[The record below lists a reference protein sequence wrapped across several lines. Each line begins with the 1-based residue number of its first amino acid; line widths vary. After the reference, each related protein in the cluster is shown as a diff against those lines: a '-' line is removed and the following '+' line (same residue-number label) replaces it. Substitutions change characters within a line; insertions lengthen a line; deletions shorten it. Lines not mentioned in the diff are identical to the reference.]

1 MSTFNNNPELKEYAQ
16 SLRKNMTKEEKHLW
30 YDFLK
35 KLDVVVNRQKVI
47 DNYIVDFCIPSARLI
62 IELDGSQHY
71 EPESKEY
78 DKHRDDFLRSQGYTV
93 LRYINFDIKTNF
105 DGVCSDILKHIE
117 RASYIERTSS
127 TTSAN
132 PQSSTPLALEN
143 PGWSPFP
150 NREG

>member
-1 MSTFNNNPELKEYAQ
+1 MSTFNNNPELREYAQ

-47 DNYIVDFCIPSARLI
+47 EAYIVDFCIPSAKLV

-71 EPESKEY
+71 EPDSKLY

-93 LRYINFDIKTNF
+93 LRYTNLDINSNF
-105 DGVCSDILKHIE
+105 DGVCSDILKQ
-117 RASYIERTSS
+117 IERTSS
-127 TTSAN
+127 TAPGGPPSPTGKAN
-132 PQSSTPLALEN
+132 EEVNL
-143 PGWSPFP
+143 
-150 NREG
+150 

>member
-47 DNYIVDFCIPSARLI
+47 DNYIVDFCIPSVRLI
-62 IELDGSQHY
+62 IELDGAQHY
-71 EPESKEY
+71 EPDSKIY
-78 DKHRDDFLRSQGYTV
+78 DRQRDGYLCGQGYTV
-93 LRYINFDIKTNF
+93 LRYTNIDIKSNF
-105 DGVCSDILKHIE
+105 DGVCSDILKN
-117 RASYIERTSS
+117 IERTSS
-127 TTSAN
+127 VTCGDT
-132 PQSSTPLALEN
+132 
-143 PGWSPFP
+143 FP

>member
-62 IELDGSQHY
+62 IELDGAQHY
-71 EPESKEY
+71 EPDSKIY
-78 DKHRDDFLRSQGYTV
+78 DRQRDGYLCGQGYTV
-93 LRYINFDIKTNF
+93 LRYTNIDIKSNF
-105 DGVCSDILKHIE
+105 DGVCSDILKQ
-117 RASYIERTSS
+117 IERTSS
-127 TTSAN
+127 TASGPPSPTGKADFELC
-132 PQSSTPLALEN
+132 TFIEN
-143 PGWSPFP
+143 FYRNGGQK
-150 NREG
+150 NE

>member
-1 MSTFNNNPELKEYAQ
+1 MAVDEVKKMSTFNNNPELKEYAQ

-35 KLDVVVNRQKVI
+35 KLDTTVHKQKVI
-47 DNYIVDFCIPSARLI
+47 DNYIVDFCIPSARLV

-71 EPESKEY
+71 EPDSKLY

-93 LRYINFDIKTNF
+93 LRYTNFDIKTNF

-117 RASYIERTSS
+117 RTSS
-127 TTSAN
+127 TTS
-132 PQSSTPLALEN
+132 
-143 PGWSPFP
+143 WSPFS